1 MWIHIRNEADFYIA
15 ICVLLFLIVITW
27 LLAVWIKAKRE
38 TYEEETEVVTS
49 DTDPY
54 LKMIADV
61 RESIINQ
68 IIAAIKIV
76 WQPNEQDF
84 IIQQANGDN
93 NSNLIVIYYKDVI
106 FRIYCN
112 WRKKKIKISFS
123 FYPVAQLYKKV
134 SMSCTLRI
142 QDTLIDLEK
151 LDDTL
156 IKWYLAYF
164 KLLYNNEDEEL
175 NYNVMSA
182 MQIANSANVSD
193 NELLGML
200 FEVWEEFNI
209 RKKTKEHF
217 IDTKNFVRLTAFLC
231 RHYNDEFMKYLQ
243 EHEEHEEEKDD

>member
-1 MWIHIRNEADFYIA
+1 MIHIRNEADFYIA

-27 LLAVWIKAKRE
+27 LLAVWVKAKRE
-38 TYEEETEVVTS
+38 TYEEETEIVTS

-142 QDTLIDLEK
+142 QDTFIDLEK

-193 NELLGML
+193 DELLGML

-243 EHEEHEEEKDD
+243 EHEEEKDD

>member
-1 MWIHIRNEADFYIA
+1 MWIHIRNETDFYIA

-27 LLAVWIKAKRE
+27 LLAVWVKAKRE
-38 TYEEETEVVTS
+38 TYEEETEIVTS

-193 NELLGML
+193 DELLGML

-243 EHEEHEEEKDD
+243 EHKEEKDD

>member
-1 MWIHIRNEADFYIA
+1 MWAHIRNETDFYIA

-27 LLAVWIKAKRE
+27 LLAVWVKAKRE
-38 TYEEETEVVTS
+38 TYEEETEIVTS

-76 WQPNEQDF
+76 WPPNEQDF
-84 IIQQANGDN
+84 IIQQADGDN
-93 NSNLIVIYYKDVI
+93 NSNLIAIYYKDVI

-193 NELLGML
+193 DELLGML

-243 EHEEHEEEKDD
+243 EHEEEKDD

>member
-1 MWIHIRNEADFYIA
+1 MWIHIRNETDFYIA
-15 ICVLLFLIVITW
+15 ICVLLFLIAITW
-27 LLAVWIKAKRE
+27 LLAIYVKAKRD

-142 QDTLIDLEK
+142 QDTFIDLEK

-182 MQIANSANVSD
+182 MQIANSAKVSD
-193 NELLGML
+193 DELLGML

-243 EHEEHEEEKDD
+243 EHEEEKDD

>member
-1 MWIHIRNEADFYIA
+1 MWIHIRNETDFYIA
-15 ICVLLFLIVITW
+15 ICVLLFLIAITW
-27 LLAVWIKAKRE
+27 LLAIYVKTKRDA
-38 TYEEETEVVTS
+38 YEEETEVVTS

-193 NELLGML
+193 NELLEML

-243 EHEEHEEEKDD
+243 

>member
-27 LLAVWIKAKRE
+27 LLAVWVKAKRE

-142 QDTLIDLEK
+142 QDTFIDLEK

-193 NELLGML
+193 DELLGML

-243 EHEEHEEEKDD
+243 EHEEEKDD

>member
-1 MWIHIRNEADFYIA
+1 MRVHIRNETDFCIA
-15 ICVLLFLIVITW
+15 ICMLLFLIVITW
-27 LLAVWIKAKRE
+27 LLAVYVKTKKDI
-38 TYEEETEVVTS
+38 YEEETEIVTS

-54 LKMIADV
+54 LKMIADM

-68 IIAAIKIV
+68 ILAAIKIV
-76 WQPNEQDF
+76 WQPDEKDF

-93 NSNLIVIYYKDVI
+93 NSNLIIVYYKDVI

-142 QDTLIDLEK
+142 QDSLINLEK

-164 KLLYNNEDEEL
+164 KLLYNKDEDEEL
-175 NYNVMSA
+175 NANIVSA
-182 MQIANSANVSD
+182 MQIANNTNVSD
-193 NELLGML
+193 NELLKML
-200 FEVWEEFNI
+200 FEVWDEFNI
-209 RKKTKEHF
+209 RKNTKEHF
-217 IDTKNFVRLTAFLC
+217 IDTKNFVRLTAFLF
-231 RHYNDEFMKYLQ
+231 RHHKDTFIKFL
-243 EHEEHEEEKDD
+243 EEHEEEKDD

>member
-1 MWIHIRNEADFYIA
+1 MRIHIRNETDFCIA
-15 ICVLLFLIVITW
+15 ICVLMFLIVITW
-27 LLAVWIKAKRE
+27 LLAIYVKTKRD

-54 LKMIADV
+54 LKMIADM

-68 IIAAIKIV
+68 ILAAIKIV
-76 WQPNEQDF
+76 WQPDEKDF

-93 NSNLIVIYYKDVI
+93 NSNLIIVYYKDVI

-142 QDTLIDLEK
+142 QDSLIDLEK

-164 KLLYNNEDEEL
+164 KLLYNNDEDEEL
-175 NYNVMSA
+175 NANIVSA
-182 MQIANSANVSD
+182 MQIANNTNVSD
-193 NELLGML
+193 NELLKML
-200 FEVWEEFNI
+200 FEVWDEFNI
-209 RKKTKEHF
+209 RKNTKEHF
-217 IDTKNFVRLTAFLC
+217 VDTKNFVRLTAFLF
-231 RHYNDEFMKYLQ
+231 RHHKDAFIKFL
-243 EHEEHEEEKDD
+243 EEHDEEKDD

>member
-1 MWIHIRNEADFYIA
+1 MRVHIRNETDFCIA

-27 LLAVWIKAKRE
+27 LLAVYVKTKKDI
-38 TYEEETEVVTS
+38 YEEETEVVTS

-54 LKMIADV
+54 LKMIADM

-93 NSNLIVIYYKDVI
+93 NSNLIIVYYKDVI

-123 FYPVAQLYKKV
+123 FYPIAQLYKKV

-142 QDTLIDLEK
+142 QDSLIDLEK

-164 KLLYNNEDEEL
+164 KLLYNKDEDEEL
-175 NYNVMSA
+175 NANIVSA
-182 MQIANSANVSD
+182 MQIANNTNVSD
-193 NELLGML
+193 NELLKML
-200 FEVWEEFNI
+200 FEVWDEFNI
-209 RKKTKEHF
+209 RKNTKEHF
-217 IDTKNFVRLTAFLC
+217 IDTKNFVRLTAFLF
-231 RHYNDEFMKYLQ
+231 RHHKDAFIKFL
-243 EHEEHEEEKDD
+243 EEHEEEKDD

>member
-27 LLAVWIKAKRE
+27 LLAVWVKAKRE
-38 TYEEETEVVTS
+38 TYEEETEIVTS

-93 NSNLIVIYYKDVI
+93 NSNLIVIYYKDII

-193 NELLGML
+193 DELLGML

-243 EHEEHEEEKDD
+243 EHEEEKDD

>member
-1 MWIHIRNEADFYIA
+1 MWTHIRNETDFYIA
-15 ICVLLFLIVITW
+15 ICVLLFLIAITW
-27 LLAVWIKAKRE
+27 LLAIYVKAKRD
-38 TYEEETEVVTS
+38 TSEEETEVVTS

-93 NSNLIVIYYKDVI
+93 NSNLIIIYYKDII

-142 QDTLIDLEK
+142 QDTFIDLEK

-193 NELLGML
+193 DELLGML

-243 EHEEHEEEKDD
+243 EHEEEKDD

>member
-1 MWIHIRNEADFYIA
+1 MGIHIRNEADFYIA

-27 LLAVWIKAKRE
+27 LLAVWVKAKRE
-38 TYEEETEVVTS
+38 TYEEETEIVTS

-93 NSNLIVIYYKDVI
+93 NSNLIIIYYKDVL

-112 WRKKKIKISFS
+112 WRNKKIKISFS

-193 NELLGML
+193 DELLGML

-243 EHEEHEEEKDD
+243 EHEEEKDD

>member
-1 MWIHIRNEADFYIA
+1 MWTHIRNETDFYIA
-15 ICVLLFLIVITW
+15 ICVLLFLIAITW
-27 LLAVWIKAKRE
+27 LLAIYVKAKRD

-93 NSNLIVIYYKDVI
+93 NSNLIIIYYKDII

-142 QDTLIDLEK
+142 QDTFIDLEK

-193 NELLGML
+193 DELLGML

-243 EHEEHEEEKDD
+243 EHEEEKDD

>member
-1 MWIHIRNEADFYIA
+1 
-15 ICVLLFLIVITW
+15 
-27 LLAVWIKAKRE
+27 
-38 TYEEETEVVTS
+38 
-49 DTDPY
+49 
-54 LKMIADV
+54 
-61 RESIINQ
+61 
-68 IIAAIKIV
+68 
-76 WQPNEQDF
+76 
-84 IIQQANGDN
+84 
-93 NSNLIVIYYKDVI
+93 
-106 FRIYCN
+106 
-112 WRKKKIKISFS
+112 
-123 FYPVAQLYKKV
+123 
-134 SMSCTLRI
+134 MSCTLRI

-164 KLLYNNEDEEL
+164 KLLYHNEDEEL

-193 NELLGML
+193 DELLGML

-243 EHEEHEEEKDD
+243 EYEEEKDD

>member
-1 MWIHIRNEADFYIA
+1 MWIHIRNETDFYIA

-27 LLAVWIKAKRE
+27 LLAVWVKAKRE
-38 TYEEETEVVTS
+38 TYEEETEIVTS

-193 NELLGML
+193 DELLGML

-243 EHEEHEEEKDD
+243 EHEEEKDD

>member
-1 MWIHIRNEADFYIA
+1 MIHIRNEADFYIA

-27 LLAVWIKAKRE
+27 LLAVWVKAKRE
-38 TYEEETEVVTS
+38 TYEEETEIVTS

-193 NELLGML
+193 DELLGML

-243 EHEEHEEEKDD
+243 EHEEEKDD

>member
-1 MWIHIRNEADFYIA
+1 MWIHIRNETDFYIA
-15 ICVLLFLIVITW
+15 ICVLLFLIAITW
-27 LLAVWIKAKRE
+27 LLAVWVKAKRE

-84 IIQQANGDN
+84 IIQQASGNN

-193 NELLGML
+193 DELLGML

>member
-27 LLAVWIKAKRE
+27 LLAVWVKAKRE

-142 QDTLIDLEK
+142 QDTFIDLEK

-193 NELLGML
+193 NELLEML

-243 EHEEHEEEKDD
+243 EHEEEKDD

>member
-1 MWIHIRNEADFYIA
+1 MWVHIRNETDFYIA

-27 LLAVWIKAKRE
+27 LLAVYVKTKKDI
-38 TYEEETEVVTS
+38 YVEETEVVTS

-93 NSNLIVIYYKDVI
+93 NSNLIIIYYKDVI

-193 NELLGML
+193 DELLKML

-243 EHEEHEEEKDD
+243 EHEEEKDD

>member
-243 EHEEHEEEKDD
+243 EHEEEKDD

>member
-1 MWIHIRNEADFYIA
+1 MWIHIRNETDFYIA
-15 ICVLLFLIVITW
+15 ICVLLFLIAITW
-27 LLAVWIKAKRE
+27 LLAIYVKAKRD

-243 EHEEHEEEKDD
+243 EHEEEKDD

>member
-1 MWIHIRNEADFYIA
+1 MRIHIRNEADFYIA

-27 LLAVWIKAKRE
+27 LLAVWVKAKRE
-38 TYEEETEVVTS
+38 TYEEETEIVTS

-243 EHEEHEEEKDD
+243 EHEEEKDD

>member
-1 MWIHIRNEADFYIA
+1 MIHIRNEADFYIA

-27 LLAVWIKAKRE
+27 LLAVWVKAKRE
-38 TYEEETEVVTS
+38 TYEEETEIVTS

-164 KLLYNNEDEEL
+164 KLLYHNEDEEL

-193 NELLGML
+193 DELLGML

-243 EHEEHEEEKDD
+243 EHEEEKDD

>member
-1 MWIHIRNEADFYIA
+1 MWIHIRNETDFYIA

-27 LLAVWIKAKRE
+27 LIAIYVKTKRD

-142 QDTLIDLEK
+142 QDTFIDLEK

-193 NELLGML
+193 DELLGML

-243 EHEEHEEEKDD
+243 EHEEEKDD

>member
-1 MWIHIRNEADFYIA
+1 MRIHIRNETDFYVA
-15 ICVLLFLIVITW
+15 ICVLLFLIAITW
-27 LLAVWIKAKRE
+27 LLAVYVKTKRDI
-38 TYEEETEVVTS
+38 YEEETEVVTS

-54 LKMIADV
+54 LKMIADM

-68 IIAAIKIV
+68 ILAAIKIV
-76 WQPNEQDF
+76 WQPDEKDF

-93 NSNLIVIYYKDVI
+93 NSNLIIVYYKDVI

-142 QDTLIDLEK
+142 QDSLIDLEK

-164 KLLYNNEDEEL
+164 KLLYNKDEDEEL
-175 NYNVMSA
+175 NANIVSA
-182 MQIANSANVSD
+182 MQIANNTNVSD
-193 NELLGML
+193 NELLKML
-200 FEVWEEFNI
+200 FEVWDEFNI
-209 RKKTKEHF
+209 RKNTKEHF
-217 IDTKNFVRLTAFLC
+217 IDTKNFVRLTAFLF
-231 RHYNDEFMKYLQ
+231 RHHKDAFIKFL
-243 EHEEHEEEKDD
+243 EEHEEEKDD

>member
-1 MWIHIRNEADFYIA
+1 MWVHIRNETDFYIA
-15 ICVLLFLIVITW
+15 ICVLLFLIAITW
-27 LLAVWIKAKRE
+27 LLAVYVKAKRE

-54 LKMIADV
+54 LKMIADM

-68 IIAAIKIV
+68 ILAAIKIV
-76 WQPNEQDF
+76 WQPDEKDF

-93 NSNLIVIYYKDVI
+93 NSNLIIVYYKDVI

-142 QDTLIDLEK
+142 QDSLIDLEK

-164 KLLYNNEDEEL
+164 KLLYNNDEDEEL
-175 NYNVMSA
+175 NANIVSA
-182 MQIANSANVSD
+182 MQIANNTNVSD
-193 NELLGML
+193 NELLKML
-200 FEVWEEFNI
+200 FEVWDEFNI
-209 RKKTKEHF
+209 RKNTKEHF
-217 IDTKNFVRLTAFLC
+217 IDTKNFVRLTAFLF
-231 RHYNDEFMKYLQ
+231 RHHKDTFIKFLED
-243 EHEEHEEEKDD
+243 HEEEKDD

>member
-1 MWIHIRNEADFYIA
+1 MIIVYIKVKIDRSA
-15 ICVLLFLIVITW
+15 
-27 LLAVWIKAKRE
+27 
-38 TYEEETEVVTS
+38 EEETEVVTS

-54 LKMIADV
+54 LKMIADM

-68 IIAAIKIV
+68 ILAAIKIV
-76 WQPNEQDF
+76 WQPDEKDF

-93 NSNLIVIYYKDVI
+93 NSNLIIVYYKDVI

-142 QDTLIDLEK
+142 QDSLIDLEK

-164 KLLYNNEDEEL
+164 KLLYNKDEDEEL
-175 NYNVMSA
+175 NANIVSA
-182 MQIANSANVSD
+182 MQIANNTNVSD
-193 NELLGML
+193 NELLKML
-200 FEVWEEFNI
+200 FEVWDEFNI
-209 RKKTKEHF
+209 RKNTKEHF
-217 IDTKNFVRLTAFLC
+217 IDTKNFVRLTAFLF
-231 RHYNDEFMKYLQ
+231 RHHKDNFIKFL
-243 EHEEHEEEKDD
+243 EEHQEEKDD

>member
-1 MWIHIRNEADFYIA
+1 MIIVYIKVKIDRYA
-15 ICVLLFLIVITW
+15 
-27 LLAVWIKAKRE
+27 
-38 TYEEETEVVTS
+38 EEETEVVTS

-123 FYPVAQLYKKV
+123 F
-134 SMSCTLRI
+134 
-142 QDTLIDLEK
+142 
-151 LDDTL
+151 
-156 IKWYLAYF
+156 
-164 KLLYNNEDEEL
+164 
-175 NYNVMSA
+175 
-182 MQIANSANVSD
+182 
-193 NELLGML
+193 
-200 FEVWEEFNI
+200 
-209 RKKTKEHF
+209 
-217 IDTKNFVRLTAFLC
+217 
-231 RHYNDEFMKYLQ
+231 
-243 EHEEHEEEKDD
+243 

>member
-1 MWIHIRNEADFYIA
+1 MNRTDCYFA
-15 ICVLLFLIVITW
+15 IFLILFII
-27 LLAVWIKAKRE
+27 LASMIIVYIKIKIDRYA
-38 TYEEETEVVTS
+38 EEETEVVTS

-182 MQIANSANVSD
+182 MQIANSENVSD

>member
-1 MWIHIRNEADFYIA
+1 MWIHIRNETDFYIA
-15 ICVLLFLIVITW
+15 ICVLLFLIAITW
-27 LLAVWIKAKRE
+27 LLAIYVKTKRDA
-38 TYEEETEVVTS
+38 YEEETEVVTS

-142 QDTLIDLEK
+142 QDTFIDLEK

-193 NELLGML
+193 NELLEML

-231 RHYNDEFMKYLQ
+231 RHYNDEFMKFLQ
-243 EHEEHEEEKDD
+243 EHEEEKDD